1 MKLTGAPVVV
11 TGVANSVPIPTDSR
25 TLGATGV
32 GIQVV
37 TTGAGTTYQVQISLD
52 DPYQAGGIVNWFT
65 PAAGQSTGTI
75 SGSGVAAGVYVGAIT
90 TFCTAIRLSVS
101 VTAGTVTTITAW
113 QADNTL
119 GA

>member
-11 TGVANSVPIPTDSR
+11 VGVANSVPIPTDSR
-25 TLGATGV
+25 TLGVSGV
-32 GIQVV
+32 GVQVV
-37 TTGAGTTYQVQISLD
+37 TTGASTTFQVQISLD

-65 PAAGQSTGTI
+65 PAAGQFTGTL
-75 SGSGVAAGVYVGAIT
+75 SGAAVAAGVTVGSIT

-101 VTAGTVTTITAW
+101 VGTSTSITAW
-113 QADNTL
+113 QSDNTL